1 MDRSEA
7 FWVEARF
14 QYGCDVFCLFCND
27 LTDLLQ
33 FDSWTSFAS
42 AIRKDAE
49 WKWFWQRVLRCSR
62 EAVFIWVFHARFKVR
77 TNSFRIWCLLLFEKC
92 LVCTSF
98 GVFFIIFSS
107 LVHLFYL
114 LPLTNFCWTV
124 EFNISLIFMF
134 RSILPLKTTISP
146 SSFQSFHFL
155 ISLSLYEIISIFVDY
170 LVVYCLFCFL
180 FFSAQHDAKIVQKV

>member
-1 MDRSEA
+1 MAAMFCAYFAMTWQTYYNLIVGLRSLL
-7 FWVEARF
+7 
-14 QYGCDVFCLFCND
+14 QYGKMQSESDSDSEF
-27 LTDLLQ
+27 
-33 FDSWTSFAS
+33 FDAPEKLSLSGSFTP
-42 AIRKDAE
+42 D
-49 WKWFWQRVLRCSR
+49 LRCVLILS
-62 EAVFIWVFHARFKVR
+62 EYDVCSCSKSASYARR
-77 TNSFRIWCLLLFEKC
+77 LAY
-92 LVCTSF
+92 
-98 GVFFIIFSS
+98 FFIIFSS

-155 ISLSLYEIISIFVDY
+155 ISLRLYKIISIFVDY